1 MNDPEQWLAQYD
13 EKLKQAAANAQKAD
27 KALRE
32 VGGTATSQDGEITV
46 RVSASGATTGL
57 ILRPGVRDV
66 EPEHLAR
73 QIMELT
79 RQAQREASAQVV
91 ATMQEF
97 MGDGPALDVVKSHL
111 PEGFAGDGKDDPTN
125 LDALRDTRADD
136 DYFENPPEVVN

>member
-1 MNDPEQWLAQYD
+1 MNPEQWLAQYD
-13 EKLKQAAANAQKAD
+13 EKLKQAAASAQKAD

-57 ILRPGVRDV
+57 VLRPGVRDL
-66 EPEHLAR
+66 EPEQLAR
-73 QIMELT
+73 QIMDLT

-97 MGDGPALDVVKSHL
+97 MGDGPALDVVKEHL
-111 PEGFAGDGKDDPTN
+111 PEGYAGDGEEDPAN
-125 LDALRDTRADD
+125 LELRRDTRADD
-136 DYFENPPEVVN
+136 DYFDNPPEVVN

>member
-1 MNDPEQWLAQYD
+1 MNPEQWLAQYD
-13 EKLKQAAANAQKAD
+13 EKLKQAAASAQKAD

-57 ILRPGVRDV
+57 VLRPGVRDL

-73 QIMELT
+73 QIMDLT

-97 MGDGPALDVVKSHL
+97 MGDGPALDVVKDHL
-111 PEGFAGDGKDDPTN
+111 PEGYAGDGKDDPVS
-125 LDALRDTRADD
+125 LEALRDTRADD